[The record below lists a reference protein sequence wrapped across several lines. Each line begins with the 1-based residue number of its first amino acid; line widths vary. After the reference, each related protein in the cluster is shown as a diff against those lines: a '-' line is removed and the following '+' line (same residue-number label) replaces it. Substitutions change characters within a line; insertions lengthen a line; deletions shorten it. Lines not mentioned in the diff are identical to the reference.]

1 LPGISLLEYEPQNLA
16 WHQNLASKINKDW
29 HENNK
34 MPPKASDDERIKWH
48 IEHTK
53 NCPCRPIPKGVIELM
68 IKKGIAMPE
77 KHQ

>member
-1 LPGISLLEYEPQNLA
+1 M
-16 WHQNLASKINKDW
+16 SKINKDW

-68 IKKGIAMPE
+68 IRQIILSPWK
-77 KHQ
+77 